1 MKSFLPLLGMM
12 VVMMMMMMILTMASG
27 LRVGEPAHTR
37 FLVDRNDWYEPP
49 GNENYEIIAMNHRHA
64 KKHQKKYTRQEQAD
78 MNSSPAKQDIQE
90 EK

>member
-1 MKSFLPLLGMM
+1 MKSFLPLLGT
-12 VVMMMMMMILTMASG
+12 MMMILTMASG

-49 GNENYEIIAMNHRHA
+49 GNENYEIIAMNHHHT
-64 KKHQKKYTRQEQAD
+64 KKHQKKHIRQEQAD
-78 MNSSPAKQDIQE
+78 MNSPPAKQNTQE